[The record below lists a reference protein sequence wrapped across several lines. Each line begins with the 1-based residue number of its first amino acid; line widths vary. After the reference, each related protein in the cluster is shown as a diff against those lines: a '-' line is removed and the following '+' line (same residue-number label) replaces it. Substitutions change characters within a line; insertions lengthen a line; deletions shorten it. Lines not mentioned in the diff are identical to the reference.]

1 MLPPH
6 KRRSCRQIL
15 NVPWV
20 QMPQPADDERVR
32 AWVLEHPQ
40 VRYVDLLLPD
50 QMGIPR
56 GKRVTIEELETIVR
70 DGLLLPA
77 SMFALDVLGGT
88 VQSTGLG
95 FDDGDAD
102 RICLPV
108 AGSLAPVPWLGP
120 EVAQMQVS
128 MYEHDRRPFHG
139 DPRHVLAG
147 VLRHFADL
155 GLTPVM
161 AVELEFYLVDRERTA
176 EGCAQPPRQP
186 LSGRREFRTQIN
198 SMADLNQ
205 YSTLLAGIDAAARA
219 QALPAGTVLAEYGP
233 GQFEVNLRH
242 VPDALTACDH
252 AIRLKR
258 LVRGVALQ
266 HGMEAT
272 FMSKP
277 YREHAG
283 SGAHLHVSL
292 VDSSG
297 RNVFAAEDAAGSE
310 MLRHAIG
317 GLAATIDATMA
328 VCAPSANSYRR
339 FRPEAYVPLT
349 PSWAI
354 NNRGVA
360 FRIPH
365 GPPASRRVEHRV
377 AGADANPY
385 LLASVVLAGLHHGLT
400 QRLDPGAPLAGNAYR
415 DGGATIPLT
424 WPEALAAFER
434 SDFVRRYLGD
444 AFTDLYAATRRGEMQ
459 EFNSHIPPLDYAW
472 YLTTS

>member
-1 MLPPH
+1 
-6 KRRSCRQIL
+6 
-15 NVPWV
+15 
-20 QMPQPADDERVR
+20 MPQPADHERLR
-32 AWVLEHPQ
+32 AWLLEHAQ

-50 QMGIPR
+50 QMGVLR
-56 GKRVTIEELETIVR
+56 GKRVTIEDIESIQR

-88 VQSTGLG
+88 VESTGLG

-108 AGSLAPVPWLGP
+108 PGSLAPVPWLGP

-147 VLRHFADL
+147 VLRHFRELD
-155 GLTPVM
+155 LTPVM
-161 AVELEFYLVDRERTA
+161 AVELEFYLVDRERTP
-176 EGCAQPPRQP
+176 EGHAQPPLLP

-198 SMADLNQ
+198 SMMDLNE
-205 YSTLLAGIDAAARA
+205 YSALLAAIDAAARV
-219 QALPAGTVLAEYGP
+219 QSLPVGTVLAEYGP
-233 GQFEVNLRH
+233 GQFEVNLHH

-272 FMSKP
+272 FMPKP
-277 YREHAG
+277 YRDQAG

-292 VDSSG
+292 VDSAG
-297 RNVFAAEDAAGSE
+297 RNVFAADDPAGSE

-328 VCAPSANSYRR
+328 VCAPTANSYRR
-339 FRPEAYVPLT
+339 FRPEAYVPLN
-349 PSWAI
+349 PSWAV

-365 GPPASRRVEHRV
+365 GPPAGRRVEHRV

-385 LLASVVLAGLHHGLT
+385 LLAAIVLAGMHHGLT
-400 QRLDPGAPLAGNAYR
+400 GKLDPGAPLAGNAYR
-415 DGGATIPLT
+415 DSRVTIPLT
-424 WPEALAAFER
+424 WPEALSAFER
-434 SDFVRRYLGD
+434 SDFVRHYFGD
-444 AFTDLYAATRRGEMQ
+444 AFTDLYVNTRRGEMR
-459 EFNSHIPPLDYAW
+459 EFNSHISALDYTW